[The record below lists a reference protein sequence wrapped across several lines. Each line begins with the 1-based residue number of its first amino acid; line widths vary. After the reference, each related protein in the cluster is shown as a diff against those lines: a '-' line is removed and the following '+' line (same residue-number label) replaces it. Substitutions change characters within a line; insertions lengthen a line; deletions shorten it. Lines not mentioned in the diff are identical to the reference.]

1 MIKLE
6 IIQTL
11 KTLQSKISKT
21 LNLPLLRPGKISD
34 KQQQQLLHKL
44 QVHQEKLEAQNQELR
59 QIQQILEESCNH
71 YADLYDLS
79 QASYVTL
86 DENGCIRDVNLSGAA
101 QLGLKRAQLTRIPFT
116 DFVDKSTTDVFL
128 KHLQQCR
135 DSGKKETAE
144 VLLAIKDKP
153 VWVQL
158 LSISQQQQQDKGR
171 LNTLYRMVI
180 IDISKY
186 KQVDDEKLN
195 ANWEASRF

>member
-1 MIKLE
+1 
-6 IIQTL
+6 
-11 KTLQSKISKT
+11 
-21 LNLPLLRPGKISD
+21 
-34 KQQQQLLHKL
+34 
-44 QVHQEKLEAQNQELR
+44 
-59 QIQQILEESCNH
+59 
-71 YADLYDLS
+71 
-79 QASYVTL
+79 
-86 DENGCIRDVNLSGAA
+86 
-101 QLGLKRAQLTRIPFT
+101 
-116 DFVDKSTTDVFL
+116 VDKSTTDVFL